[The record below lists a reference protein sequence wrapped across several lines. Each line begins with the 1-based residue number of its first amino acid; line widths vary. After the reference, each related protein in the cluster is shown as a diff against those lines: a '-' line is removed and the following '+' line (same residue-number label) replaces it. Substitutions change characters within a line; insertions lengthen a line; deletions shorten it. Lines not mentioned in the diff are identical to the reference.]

1 MRKGKVALAK
11 EGLAKFWQRYRK
23 NRAAV
28 IGLALVLSF
37 AFIAIAAPFIAPYDP
52 QKIGD
57 NLLVSPGTQYLMGT
71 DDLGKDI
78 FSGFVWGARTS
89 LFIGFVTALISLS
102 IGVVVGSIAGYFG
115 GALDN
120 LLMRITE
127 FFMTIPRF
135 FVAIVMIAILGP
147 GIVKIILVI
156 AVLSWPAVARL
167 ARAEFLSLKERQF
180 VESARAI
187 GDSDATIIFDEILPN
202 ASPPLIVSGSLQVAM
217 AILLEAGLS
226 FLGLGDPAV
235 VSWGRMLN
243 DAQRLLRTAWWPAF
257 FPGFGIFL
265 VVLGLNLVGDGL
277 NDALNP
283 RLKQA

>member
-1 MRKGKVALAK
+1 MRSKTTLAK
-11 EGLAKFWQRYRK
+11 ERFTKFWQRYRK

-28 IGLALVLSF
+28 FGLVLVLT
-37 AFIAIAAPFIAPYDP
+37 FIVLAIIAPFISPYDP
-52 QKIGD
+52 QKIGAD
-57 NLLVSPGTQYLMGT
+57 LVVAPCTQYLMGT

-78 FSGFVWGARTS
+78 FSGFLWGARTS
-89 LFIGFVTALISLS
+89 LLIGFATALISLS
-102 IGVVVGSIAGYFG
+102 IGIVIGSIAGYFG
-115 GALDN
+115 GIIDN

-127 FFMTIPRF
+127 FFMTIPRL
-135 FVAIVMIAILGP
+135 FVAIVLIAILGP
-147 GIVKIILVI
+147 GIMKIIFAI
-156 AVLSWPAVARL
+156 AILSWPSVARL

-180 VESARAI
+180 IESARAI
-187 GDSDATIIFDEILPN
+187 GDSNISIIFDEILPN

-243 DAQRLLRTAWWPAF
+243 DAQRLLRIAWWPAF
-257 FPGFGIFL
+257 FPGFAIFL
-265 VVLGLNLVGDGL
+265 IVLGLNLVGDGL

-283 RLKQA
+283 RLRQA